1 MRCKMLS
8 REDEKEIV
16 LAAVSHNGR
25 ALKYASDA
33 LEKDE
38 DVIMAS
44 IKENGLVLSFVGKT
58 FQSNLGKCSC
68 MWCSVTSLH
77 AISVFLSIPY
87 PSRICRCM

>member
-1 MRCKMLS
+1 MLS
-8 REDEKEIV
+8 RELEKEIV
-16 LAAVSHNGR
+16 LTAVSQNGR

-58 FQSNLGKCSC
+58 FQSNLGTNMRPVFCYLSNHYG
-68 MWCSVTSLH
+68 SDARHVYSSLH
-77 AISVFLSIPY
+77 TRL
-87 PSRICRCM
+87 CRGM